1 MILWIHGIVQFYENK
16 INSLLAVA
24 LFMLLLFNMITYCK
38 SRMADW
44 NNLLVLSA
52 IFTRKSSCILVSFMA
67 DKKTTWMPSSEE
79 LVPNIFTPRPPN
91 GDRNFCEKGY
101 NATAALMGPNMLKD
115 PKRPFQIVV
124 ERRGALSLLSLYFS
138 GCDSSLRSQGQSW
151 PSIWWLVSPIIV
163 QLDKE
168 LEQSIW
174 LGCKINC

>member
-1 MILWIHGIVQFYENK
+1 
-16 INSLLAVA
+16 
-24 LFMLLLFNMITYCK
+24 MLLLFNMITYCK

-52 IFTRKSSCILVSFMA
+52 IFTRKSSCILVTFMA

-138 GCDSSLRSQGQSW
+138 GCDSSLRWRSQVTGPKLTKYLVIGFPNNCTIGQG
-151 PSIWWLVSPIIV
+151 IGAKHLVR
-163 QLDKE
+163 L
-168 LEQSIW
+168 
-174 LGCKINC
+174 